1 MVVNHLKIFILLEDH
16 QQATQYNTFN
26 EDIYNIV
33 DSDALPTIEGMVD
46 LLSMLHKQRIILNGR
61 TIVIIGGVSG
71 LTMENEESQYQVLAG
86 KILQADIDLVIGF
99 GEEMSSCLKHL
110 SEIKVLE
117 VYTSVNQLT
126 QVTAA
131 ILKNEDNILI
141 KGNESSKE
149 WSLLQNLIIKYVA

>member
-1 MVVNHLKIFILLEDH
+1 
-16 QQATQYNTFN
+16 
-26 EDIYNIV
+26 
-33 DSDALPTIEGMVD
+33 
-46 LLSMLHKQRIILNGR
+46 
-61 TIVIIGGVSG
+61 
-71 LTMENEESQYQVLAG
+71 
-86 KILQADIDLVIGF
+86 
-99 GEEMSSCLKHL
+99 MSSCLKHL

-131 ILKNEDNILI
+131 IFKNEDNILI

>member
-1 MVVNHLKIFILLEDH
+1 MKNFILLEDH

-99 GEEMSSCLKHL
+99 VEEMSSCLKHL

>member
-1 MVVNHLKIFILLEDH
+1 MKNFILLEDH

-71 LTMENEESQYQVLAG
+71 LTMENEESQYQVLAR

>member
-1 MVVNHLKIFILLEDH
+1 
-16 QQATQYNTFN
+16 
-26 EDIYNIV
+26 
-33 DSDALPTIEGMVD
+33 
-46 LLSMLHKQRIILNGR
+46 
-61 TIVIIGGVSG
+61 
-71 LTMENEESQYQVLAG
+71 
-86 KILQADIDLVIGF
+86 
-99 GEEMSSCLKHL
+99 MSSCLKHL

>member
-1 MVVNHLKIFILLEDH
+1 MGE
-16 QQATQYNTFN
+16 
-26 EDIYNIV
+26 
-33 DSDALPTIEGMVD
+33 
-46 LLSMLHKQRIILNGR
+46 LLSLL
-61 TIVIIGGVSG
+61 GVFPTNYG
-71 LTMENEESQYQVLAG
+71 NEESQYQVLAG

-131 ILKNEDNILI
+131 ILKMR
-141 KGNESSKE
+141 
-149 WSLLQNLIIKYVA
+149 IIF

>member
-1 MVVNHLKIFILLEDH
+1 
-16 QQATQYNTFN
+16 
-26 EDIYNIV
+26 
-33 DSDALPTIEGMVD
+33 
-46 LLSMLHKQRIILNGR
+46 
-61 TIVIIGGVSG
+61 
-71 LTMENEESQYQVLAG
+71 
-86 KILQADIDLVIGF
+86 
-99 GEEMSSCLKHL
+99 MSSCLKHL

-126 QVTAA
+126 QVMQT

>member
-1 MVVNHLKIFILLEDH
+1 MVVNHLKNFILLEDH

-86 KILQADIDLVIGF
+86 KILKL
-99 GEEMSSCLKHL
+99 
-110 SEIKVLE
+110 
-117 VYTSVNQLT
+117 
-126 QVTAA
+126 
-131 ILKNEDNILI
+131 ILI
-141 KGNESSKE
+141 
-149 WSLLQNLIIKYVA
+149 

>member
-1 MVVNHLKIFILLEDH
+1 MVVNHLKNFILLEDH

-61 TIVIIGGVSG
+61 TIVIIGGISG
-71 LTMENEESQYQVLAG
+71 LTMENEESQYQVLAEE
-86 KILQADIDLVIGF
+86 ILQSDIDLVIGF